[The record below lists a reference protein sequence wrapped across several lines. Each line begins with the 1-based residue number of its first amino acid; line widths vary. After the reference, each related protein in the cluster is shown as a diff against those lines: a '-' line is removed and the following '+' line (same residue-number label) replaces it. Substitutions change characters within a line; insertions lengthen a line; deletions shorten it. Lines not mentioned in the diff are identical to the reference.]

1 LILTA
6 SAVEKRFFLHWV
18 GIFGSNRR
26 PFSNNGQF
34 QTTVLTEG
42 GAIMNVS
49 EAIRNFMEYQKM
61 NSGKKYGQKLS
72 AVS

>member
-1 LILTA
+1 
-6 SAVEKRFFLHWV
+6 
-18 GIFGSNRR
+18 
-26 PFSNNGQF
+26 
-34 QTTVLTEG
+34 
-42 GAIMNVS
+42 MNVS